1 MKRILALLLALVM
14 VIGVVALAGCSKNE
28 PAPAE
33 TTADTET
40 QAEETAAAPAESAP
54 LALTPFTAS
63 VGDLTLSFEPIDLG
77 FLKGSENTYEFAG
90 EYHDGKYYISDES
103 GKLLYVYT
111 IDGTAATLEN
121 KYEFDD
127 GFEKISVAADGK
139 VYLSPG
145 IFEASILNDDGTLTE
160 TTFRHDVEWSDTEG
174 LGITTWVNA
183 DPTIIKDDEESEWVF
198 KNLNDPET
206 REGSLTMV
214 FDCEI
219 VGENILI
226 VGTYAEGDEEDYRIG
241 VFNFDGEELAM
252 TDADDTVGNSALTQA
267 SGDVIITASV
277 SNLFFHDSEC
287 KPIGEIKDLKTLAG
301 FDSDTVTT
309 FWVKELTPG
318 EDGSVYML
326 AYVSKPDETC
336 EALLYKVTGF

>member
-1 MKRILALLLALVM
+1 MKKILALILALTM
-14 VIGVVALAGCSKNE
+14 MIGVVALAGCSKSE
-28 PAPAE
+28 PAAE

-40 QAEETAAAPAESAP
+40 QAEETAAAAESAP

-90 EYHDGKYYISDES
+90 EYHNGKYYISDES
-103 GKLLYVYT
+103 GKLLYVYS
-111 IDGTAATLEN
+111 IDGTTATQEKKLEL
-121 KYEFDD
+121 DD
-127 GFEKISVAADGK
+127 GFEKISVDADGE

-145 IFEASILNDDGTLTE
+145 IFEASILNDDDTLTE
-160 TTFRHDVEWSDTEG
+160 TSYRHDVEWSDTEG

-183 DPTIIKDDEESEWVF
+183 DPTIIKDGEESEWVF

-206 REGSLTMV
+206 RVGNLTMV

-226 VGTYAEGDEEDYRIG
+226 VGTYAEGDSEDYRIG
-241 VFNFDGEELAM
+241 VFNFDGEQLAI

-267 SGDVIITASV
+267 SDNVIVTASV
-277 SNLFFHDSEC
+277 SNLYFHDSEC

-301 FDSDTVTT
+301 FDGDTVTT